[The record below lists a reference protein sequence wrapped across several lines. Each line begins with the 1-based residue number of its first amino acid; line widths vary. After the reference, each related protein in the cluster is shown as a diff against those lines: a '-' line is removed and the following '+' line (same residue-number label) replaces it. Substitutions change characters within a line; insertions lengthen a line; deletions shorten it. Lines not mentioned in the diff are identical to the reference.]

1 MKTCFTV
8 ITGGYD
14 ELKPPRVISDGWE
27 YVIFSDKFL
36 DVPPWNCIV
45 TDKHNQELKLMP
57 NADLFNNITLYVD
70 GSIEITG
77 DLNKFVKE
85 VPDRYTTWKH
95 PHRTTITQEAE
106 AVIKLKGCNRA
117 MVYKD
122 VNRYINA
129 GYSGPLV
136 ASGVLLRDLNDP
148 VVRRVN
154 KLWYNEWLNSCGRD
168 QLSFGFS
175 CWRNG
180 LEPYLFDQ
188 DVFKRYFKW
197 GSHL

>member
-36 DVPPWNCIV
+36 DVSPWNCIV

-70 GSIEITG
+70 GSIEIIG
-77 DLNKFVKE
+77 DLNEFVKE
-85 VPDRYTTWKH
+85 VPHRYTTWKH

-106 AVIKLKGCNRA
+106 AVIELKGCNRA
-117 MVYKD
+117 LVYKD
-122 VNRYINA
+122 VNRYINT
-129 GYSGPLV
+129 GYNGPLI
-136 ASGVLLRDLNDP
+136 ASGILLRDLNDP
-148 VVRRVN
+148 VVRRIN

-175 CWRNG
+175 CWRHG

-188 DVFKRYFKW
+188 DVFNKYFCW